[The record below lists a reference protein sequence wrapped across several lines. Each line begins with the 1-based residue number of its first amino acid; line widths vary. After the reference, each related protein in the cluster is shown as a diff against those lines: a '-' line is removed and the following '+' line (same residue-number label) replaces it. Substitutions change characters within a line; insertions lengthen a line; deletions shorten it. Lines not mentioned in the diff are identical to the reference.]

1 MIYKVKKQVISF
13 SEIEEGTSLFIV
25 PSSLVEEL
33 TRIIVSK
40 GYAVL
45 EKAH

>member
-1 MIYKVKKQVISF
+1 MIYKVEKQVLNF
-13 SEIEEGTSLFIV
+13 NDLEVGTSLFIV
-25 PSSLVEEL
+25 PSSLVEDL
-33 TRIIVSK
+33 RRIIVSK

>member
-1 MIYKVKKQVISF
+1 MIYKVKKQVLHF
-13 SEIEEGTSLFIV
+13 EDIEDGTSLFIV
-25 PSSLVEEL
+25 PSSFVHEL